1 MKMFPTMTAVLG
13 DAAGSL
19 PGIKDNDII
28 PLLLMLVVGIVLGML
43 LVFSV
48 LMVHAL
54 RKERLATRRLPRHSE
69 FLRGDRRSPTT
80 MFSAPTRWLAI
91 KSGNPQLVQAAL
103 GLANPKPCS
112 WEEGLTAAH
121 EHKLFISPPLGGWI
135 LVMGSNLPEP
145 GDDVDKCFRFL
156 LDLSRKLGH
165 VQYFSINRA
174 VNHHAWVQVE
184 QGVVRRAYAWGGR
197 TLWNQGRLTR
207 AEIELALKC
216 YAYGDG
222 EDRIDFGRIDPAAVN
237 TERVP
242 LLASRWSLD
251 PTAIDARM
259 LKEHQGIAGKLS
271 RSRAR

>member
-1 MKMFPTMTAVLG
+1 
-13 DAAGSL
+13 
-19 PGIKDNDII
+19 
-28 PLLLMLVVGIVLGML
+28 VVGIVLGML

-54 RKERLATRRLPRHSE
+54 RKERLTTRRLPRHSE
-69 FLRGDRRSPTT
+69 FLRGARRSTAGL
-80 MFSAPTRWLAI
+80 FSAPTRWLAI

-103 GLANPKPCS
+103 GLANPRPCS

-121 EHKLFISPPLGGWI
+121 EHKLFIAPPLGGWI

-165 VQYFSINRA
+165 VQFFSINRA

-184 QGVVRRAYAWGGR
+184 QGVVRRAYAWSGR

-222 EDRIDFGRIDPAAVN
+222 EDRIDFGRVDPAAVN

>member
-1 MKMFPTMTAVLG
+1 MKTFPAMMALLG
-13 DAAGSL
+13 DASGSFS
-19 PGIKDNDII
+19 GKDNDII

-43 LVFSV
+43 VVFSV

-69 FLRGDRRSPTT
+69 FLRGDRRTPAG

-91 KSGNPQLVQAAL
+91 QSGNPQLVQGAL
-103 GLANPKPCS
+103 GLANPRPCS

-165 VQYFSINRA
+165 VQFFSINRA
-174 VNHHAWVQVE
+174 VNHHAWAQVE
-184 QGVVRRAYAWGGR
+184 HGVVRRAYAWGGR

-216 YAYGDG
+216 YDYGDG
-222 EDRIDFGRIDPAAVN
+222 EDRVDFGRVDPTAVN

-251 PTAIDARM
+251 PTAIDARA